1 MENPLDD
8 ELRYLKAERAVLIR
22 QLCELDERIT
32 QLAKEVQKNRSREF
46 LQKHRLSLNL
56 GDVVQLDDTIREFA
70 LSLFTE
76 VLNPLLFTE
85 SEAKVIGY
93 DYDNDAIFLG
103 KDMEDP
109 APIPVP
115 IALLVK
121 L

>member
-1 MENPLDD
+1 MDVYVHAMPFW
-8 ELRYLKAERAVLIR
+8 KR
-22 QLCELDERIT
+22 QNAMA
-32 QLAKEVQKNRSREF
+32 QPKPKNRIREF
-46 LQKHRLSLNL
+46 RQKHRLSLNL

-85 SEAKVIGY
+85 LEAKVIGY

-115 IALLVK
+115 VALLANH
-121 L
+121 